1 MWWPESRHKN
11 DFGARRDALGGKGE
25 VSARSLARVI
35 DEKFM
40 RRPGLTWKH
49 CGWTKYRV
57 IYKYTESLNYIIS
70 KS

>member
-1 MWWPESRHKN
+1 MKKEKK
-11 DFGARRDALGGKGE
+11 AE
-25 VSARSLARVI
+25 VARVI

-40 RRPGLTWKH
+40 RRPGLSWKH

-70 KS
+70 KVGRGAAAEQRCQPLARSLTGF